1 MSAPGRF
8 LLVGLLLAAG
18 ALLAGCSSH
27 ESDDQVVEGS
37 QVNARAL
44 KTLPYLDWN
53 PIDPASANADGVV
66 KYDVEK
72 ASPGYNLYNSRP
84 RSRAVLMDMAGQEV
98 HAWEQDVPG
107 GWHHIEMARD
117 GALYTI
123 LEDRSL
129 SKLDWDSHLLW
140 SLSLRAH
147 HDVAL
152 ADNGEIYVLVH
163 SDEELELAGRE
174 LPIIDDDVQV
184 LSSDG
189 HLLRHYSMARLFA
202 NRLGEGTAAVIE
214 KALHEDE
221 RAAKVPGGACDVFRV
236 DSIEL
241 VPGGLLISVRELDMI
256 ALVDLE
262 QGKLLWTWGPGQLEQ
277 QHQPTM
283 TASGTVLVFDNGTRR
298 EYSRIVEYA
307 PDRDEIV
314 WEYTQGPGGNFYS
327 SSRGGV
333 EGLPNGD
340 VLVTE
345 SSKGHVFEVT
355 RESEIVW
362 EFYNPDRRNDER
374 AAICRLARL
383 DAKIVEPLLQR

>member
-1 MSAPGRF
+1 MSAHGRF
-8 LLVGLLLAAG
+8 LLLVWLLTAA
-18 ALLAGCSSH
+18 ALLSGCSSH

-44 KTLPYLDWN
+44 KALPYLDWN
-53 PIDPASANADGVV
+53 PIDPASAKADGVV

-123 LEDRSL
+123 LKDRSL

-140 SLSLRAH
+140 SLPLRAH

-152 ADNGEIYVLVH
+152 ADNGEVYVLVR
-163 SDEELELAGRE
+163 SDEELELAGRR
-174 LPIIDDDVQV
+174 LPIIDDYVQV

-221 RAAKVPGGACDVFRV
+221 RAARAPGGACDVFHV
-236 DSIEL
+236 NSIEL
-241 VPGGLLISVRELDMI
+241 VRGGLLISVRELDLI

-307 PDRDEIV
+307 PDRGEVV

-345 SSKGHVFEVT
+345 SNKGHVFEVD
-355 RESEIVW
+355 REGEIVW
-362 EFYNPDRRNDER
+362 EFYNPERRNDER
-374 AAICRLARL
+374 AAIYRLARL
-383 DAKIVEPLLQR
+383 DAQIVEPLLQR